1 MSSNAEYRGRLAPS
15 PTGRVHWGTARTALV
30 AWLRARSAGGALVM
44 RIEDLDPPRV
54 VAGSAAEI
62 MADLRWLGLDWD
74 EGPDVGGPY
83 GPYVQSQRFAT
94 YAAAI
99 EALEEKGLVFPCTC
113 TRKELQAI
121 ASAPHGDSDLG
132 PRYPGTCLHG
142 PTHPERPASRRF
154 RMPRSEAFVDLLHG
168 AWPQGE
174 PDDFVVQRSDGHYA
188 YQLAVVVDDIAMG
201 ITEVVRGDD
210 LLSSTPRQ
218 IALYRALDA
227 TPPAFLHVPL
237 VLRDNGERLAKRNGA
252 TAIAE
257 LREQG
262 MTPEQVIGVLGA
274 SLGLVARGTTLSAR
288 ELLPRFALD
297 RVSRNPFRFDTL
309 QVPREQP

>member
-1 MSSNAEYRGRLAPS
+1 MQLYRGRLAPS

-54 VAGSAAEI
+54 VPGSADEI
-62 MADLRWLGLDWD
+62 MRDLAWLGIDWD

-83 GPYVQSQRFAT
+83 APYVQSQRFST

-99 EALEEKGLVFPCTC
+99 ETLEKKGLIFPCTC

-142 PTHPERPASRRF
+142 PTHPERPSSRRF
-154 RMPRSEAFVDLLHG
+154 RMARGSAFVDQLHG
-168 AWPQGE
+168 PWPPSE

-218 IALYRALDA
+218 LALYAALGA
-227 TPPAFLHVPL
+227 APPAFLHVPL
-237 VLRDNGERLAKRNGA
+237 VLGPDGERLAKRNGA

-257 LREQG
+257 LRDQG
-262 MTPEQVIGVLGA
+262 MAPEQVIGVLGA
-274 SLGLVARGTTLSAR
+274 SLGLVPQGTTLCAR
-288 ELLPRFALD
+288 ELVPLFALG
-297 RVSRNPFRFDTL
+297 RLSREPVRLDSL
-309 QVPREQP
+309 RASYR

>member
-1 MSSNAEYRGRLAPS
+1 
-15 PTGRVHWGTARTALV
+15 
-30 AWLRARSAGGALVM
+30 M

-54 VAGSAAEI
+54 VPGSAEEI
-62 MADLRWLGLDWD
+62 MADLAWLGLDWD

-83 GPYVQSQRFAT
+83 RPYVQSQRFAT
-94 YAAAI
+94 YAAAV
-99 EALEEKGLVFPCTC
+99 EVLEEKGLIFRCTC

-142 PTHPERPASRRF
+142 PTHPERPSSRRF
-154 RMPRSEAFVDLLHG
+154 HMPPSEAFIDLLRG
-168 AWPQGE
+168 AWPEGE
-174 PDDFVVQRSDGHYA
+174 PDNFVVQRSDGHYA

-201 ITEVVRGDD
+201 VTEVVRGDD

-227 TPPAFLHVPL
+227 QPPAFLHVPL
-237 VLRDNGERLAKRNGA
+237 GLGADGERLSKRNGA

-274 SLGLVARGTTLSAR
+274 SLGMVSHGTTLSAPELVPLFAIERLSR
-288 ELLPRFALD
+288 E
-297 RVSRNPFRFDTL
+297 PFRFDSL
-309 QVPREQP
+309 RAPRE

>member
-1 MSSNAEYRGRLAPS
+1 M
-15 PTGRVHWGTARTALV
+15 HWGTARTALV

-54 VAGSAAEI
+54 VPGSAEEI
-62 MADLRWLGLDWD
+62 MADLAWLGLDWD
-74 EGPDVGGPY
+74 EGPDVGGPCA
-83 GPYVQSQRFAT
+83 PYVQSQRFAT

-99 EALEEKGLVFPCTC
+99 ELLEGKGLIFRCSC
-113 TRKELQAI
+113 TRKELHAI

-142 PTHPERPASRRF
+142 PTHPERPSSRRF
-154 RMPRSEAFVDLLHG
+154 RMARGEAFVDELYG
-168 AWPQGE
+168 PRPESE

-218 IALYRALDA
+218 IALYRALQSADA
-227 TPPAFLHVPL
+227 VGHIETTEPPAFLHVPL
-237 VLRDNGERLAKRNGA
+237 GLGADGERLSKRNGA

-257 LREQG
+257 LRDQG
-262 MTPEQVIGVLGA
+262 MKPEQIVGVLGA
-274 SLGLVARGTTLSAR
+274 SLGLVAHGTTLSAR
-288 ELLPRFALD
+288 ELLPFFSLD
-297 RVSRNPFRFDTL
+297 RLSRAPFRFD
-309 QVPREQP
+309 EE

>member
-1 MSSNAEYRGRLAPS
+1 
-15 PTGRVHWGTARTALV
+15 VHWGTARTALV
-30 AWLRARSAGGALVM
+30 AWLRARSAGGTLVM

-54 VAGSAAEI
+54 QPGSAEEI
-62 MADLRWLGLDWD
+62 MADLAWLGLDWD

-83 GPYVQSQRFAT
+83 APYVQSQRFAT
-94 YAAAI
+94 YAAAVEII
-99 EALEEKGLVFPCTC
+99 ERKGLIFPCTC

-142 PTHPERPASRRF
+142 PTHPERPSSRRF
-154 RMPRSEAFVDLLHG
+154 HMPRGEAFVDELHG
-168 AWPQGE
+168 PRPESE

-227 TPPAFLHVPL
+227 EPPRFLHIPL
-237 VLRDNGERLAKRNGA
+237 GLGADGERLSKRNGA
-252 TAIAE
+252 IAIAE

-274 SLGLVARGTTLSAR
+274 SLGLVAQGTTLTAR
-288 ELLPRFALD
+288 KLLPFFAIERL
-297 RVSRNPFRFDTL
+297 SREPFRFDSL
-309 QVPREQP
+309 RAPHR